1 MSIVSTIASISLRGH
16 RERVDMYSQYPEE
29 SQFQLFGNLLKK
41 AAKTDVGRRYGF
53 GNKYNMGPM
62 EFAER
67 VPLCRMDDVRD
78 ALAQS
83 ARNRSVIENNEL
95 SAKDILASYLRRN
108 PDSKLFS
115 GKILLMGGKDYFSKM
130 PFWLSGNC
138 IYESENAYKENVAC
152 ICGYPANILVF
163 LRRMLAKSGK
173 KNIYELWPNLE
184 LVVWGGMD
192 ALPYVADM
200 EGIVDSP
207 KLKIISTLSGPE
219 GFMAYQEQGTDD
231 GLLLMLDNGIY
242 YELIPEQDLQNA
254 DCKAIPLNEAKSG
267 IRYALVMSGN
277 GLWRYI
283 TGHIVEFVSLRPHR
297 IRVVDNIYLFSNAF
311 GEKISKNQAAK
322 AMRSACMTTGAEVRD
337 FSAEPEFADG
347 KSCGRLVW
355 NIDFTLPPNDNDNFI
370 KTLDFELR
378 RLNEVYN
385 DLRFKNIV
393 DEVSLK

>member
-16 RERVDMYSQYPEE
+16 SERVDMYSQYPDE
-29 SQFQLFGNLLKK
+29 SQFQLFGNLLKR

-53 GNKYNMGPM
+53 GNQYNMGPM
-62 EFAER
+62 EFADM
-67 VPLCRMDDVRD
+67 VPLCRYDDVSD
-78 ALAQS
+78 VLAE
-83 ARNRSVIENNEL
+83 APRNRSVMDNNEL
-95 SAKDILASYLRRN
+95 SVRDVIASYLRRN
-108 PDSKLFS
+108 PDSAIFS
-115 GKILLMGGKDYFSKM
+115 GKILLMGGKDYFDKM

-138 IYESENAYKENVAC
+138 IYESENAYKEDVAC
-152 ICGYPANILVF
+152 ICGYPSNILVF
-163 LRRMLAKSGK
+163 LRRVLGKSGRQ
-173 KNIYELWPNLE
+173 NIHEVWPNLE
-184 LVVWGGMD
+184 LIVCGGMD
-192 ALPYVADM
+192 VSPYVTAIED
-200 EGIVDSP
+200 VVSCP

-219 GFMAYQEQGTDD
+219 GFLAFQDNASDG

-242 YELIPEQDLQNA
+242 YELIPEPELQNA
-254 DCKAIPLNEAKSG
+254 DSKAIPLNEAKLG
-267 IRYALVMSGN
+267 NRYALVISGN
-277 GLWRYI
+277 GLWRYVC
-283 TGHIVEFVSLRPHR
+283 GYIVEFTSLRPHR

-337 FSAEPEFADG
+337 FSAEPEFSDG

-355 NIDFTLPPNDNDNFI
+355 NIDFTLPPNDNDNFV